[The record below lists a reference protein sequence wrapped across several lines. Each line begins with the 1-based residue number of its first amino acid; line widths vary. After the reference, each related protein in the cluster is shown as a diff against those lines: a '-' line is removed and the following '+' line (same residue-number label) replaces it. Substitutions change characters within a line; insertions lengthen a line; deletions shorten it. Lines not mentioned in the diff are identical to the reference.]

1 MDVETTLTG
10 LTRRIIACLDVRTND
25 DGDLVVTKGDQYNVR
40 EQLSSSST
48 NESAEEDSSQVRNL
62 GKPVELATK
71 YYNQGADEITFLNIT
86 SFRNSPLKDLPMLQV
101 LKKLL
106 KLYLFH

>member
-1 MDVETTLTG
+1 MFE
-10 LTRRIIACLDVRTND
+10 NNHH
-25 DGDLVVTKGDQYNVR
+25 QP
-40 EQLSSSST
+40 
-48 NESAEEDSSQVRNL
+48 NESAEEGSSQVRNL

-101 LKKLL
+101 LKSC
-106 KLYLFH
+106 